1 MSGNIWVEST
11 ECIQLEGTGLA
22 NFGENGVKVDNQNV
36 KVWHWLKSNNN
47 SKKTI
52 IKLPKRKDANKMCE
66 FKKK

>member
-11 ECIQLEGTGLA
+11 EFIQLEGTVLA
-22 NFGENGVKVDNQNV
+22 NFWENGVKVDNQNV
-36 KVWHWLKSNNN
+36 KVLHWLKSNNN

-52 IKLPKRKDANKMCE
+52 IKLSIRKDANKMCE